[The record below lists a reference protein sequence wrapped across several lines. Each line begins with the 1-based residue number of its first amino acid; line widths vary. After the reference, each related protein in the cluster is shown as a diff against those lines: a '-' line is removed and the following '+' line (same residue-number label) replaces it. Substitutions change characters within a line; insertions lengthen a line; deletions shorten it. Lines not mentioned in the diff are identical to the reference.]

1 MNRVLSGQA
10 VGVRVWGGLHLP
22 SVGVSMALVTVLT
35 SEVHGH
41 LVWPPRGSEGFG
53 YDPMFVP
60 EGYAVT
66 FGEMEP
72 DAKHAIS
79 HRARAFQLFARA
91 CLGDDAAR

>member
-41 LVWPPRGSEGFG
+41 LVWPLVGGSATVAYLLVLAGQFRVAG
-53 YDPMFVP
+53 RL
-60 EGYAVT
+60 G
-66 FGEMEP
+66 
-72 DAKHAIS
+72 
-79 HRARAFQLFARA
+79 RAEEDLP
-91 CLGDDAAR
+91 GG